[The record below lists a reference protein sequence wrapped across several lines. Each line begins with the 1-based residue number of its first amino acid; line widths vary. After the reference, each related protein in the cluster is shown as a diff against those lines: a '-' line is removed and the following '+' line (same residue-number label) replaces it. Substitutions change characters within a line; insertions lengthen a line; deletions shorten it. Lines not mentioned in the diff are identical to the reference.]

1 MLGRIKK
8 IVIPYII
15 SFFVYFLYFL
25 NKDWIDLKYIAEYFL
40 LGTLVAHFY
49 YIIIAL
55 QSYLIFPIIQ
65 RMFIKY
71 DKLLLIFSLICT
83 IIFQAFISFKYSD
96 RFIGAYIFYFV
107 FGMFLAKYM
116 KKTNL
121 NKILKQYIIPF
132 GIIAFLHIY
141 FSYMSNIGKLQY
153 SGSALINIVYVTL
166 AIMII
171 FAICTLITKKSRKLN
186 GLVEVIDENSY
197 YIYLYHILIMHL
209 LQNEILSYF
218 NLSIRYRFMISV
230 IFVYLIII
238 ISCIIKRKMNIK

>member
-1 MLGRIKK
+1 M
-8 IVIPYII
+8 
-15 SFFVYFLYFL
+15 YFIYFL
-25 NKDWIDLKYIAEYFL
+25 NKNWIDFKCIAEYFL

-65 RMFIKY
+65 RLFIKY
-71 DKLLLIFSLICT
+71 DKLILILSLICT
-83 IIFQAFISFKYSD
+83 IIFQAFISFQYSD

-107 FGMFLAKYM
+107 SGMFLAKYM

-132 GIIAFLHIY
+132 GIITFLHIY
-141 FSYMSNIGKLQY
+141 FSYMSNIGTFQY
-153 SGSALINIVYVTL
+153 GGSALINIVYVTL

-171 FAICTLITKKSRKLN
+171 YSICTLITKKSGKLN
-186 GLVEVIDENSY
+186 KLVEIIDENSY

-209 LQNEILSYF
+209 LQNEILSHF
-218 NLSIRYRFMISV
+218 NLSIRYRFIISV
-230 IFVYLIII
+230 IFVYLIIL
-238 ISCIIKRKMNIK
+238 ISCVIKRKINEYKIKNI

>member
-1 MLGRIKK
+1 M
-8 IVIPYII
+8 
-15 SFFVYFLYFL
+15 
-25 NKDWIDLKYIAEYFL
+25 
-40 LGTLVAHFY
+40 AHFY

-65 RMFIKY
+65 RLFIKY
-71 DKLLLIFSLICT
+71 DKLILILSLICT
-83 IIFQAFISFKYSD
+83 IVFQAFISFQYSD

-107 FGMFLAKYM
+107 SGMFLAKYM

-132 GIIAFLHIY
+132 GIITFLHIY
-141 FSYMSNIGKLQY
+141 FSYMSNIGTFQY
-153 SGSALINIVYVTL
+153 GGSALINIVYVTL

-171 FAICTLITKKSRKLN
+171 YSICTLITKKSGKLN
-186 GLVEVIDENSY
+186 GLVEIIDENSY

-209 LQNEILSYF
+209 LQNEILSHS
-218 NLSIRYRFMISV
+218 NLSIRYRFIISV

-238 ISCIIKRKMNIK
+238 ISCIIKRKIKVFKEIEDRIK